1 MRKNLVKKIKMGI
14 EKKFCNWS
22 ILIVVTMIVFGVL
35 WEVLINPLRPTGSL
49 LWLKIIPLVLTLPGL
64 FKAKILTFQCLSLL
78 VWLYICEALVRIYSD
93 EWIEIVMSSLW
104 LMLSLFLF
112 FLIWRAMKILKNNNP
127 NGES

>member
-1 MRKNLVKKIKMGI
+1 MDV

-93 EWIEIVMSSLW
+93 EWIEILMSSLW
-104 LMLSLFLF
+104 LLLSLFLF
-112 FLIWRAMKILKNNNP
+112 LLIWRAMKILKNNNP
-127 NGES
+127 NEKS

>member
-1 MRKNLVKKIKMGI
+1 MDV

-35 WEVLINPLRPTGSL
+35 WEVLINPLRPSGSL

-112 FLIWRAMKILKNNNP
+112 LLIWRAMKILKNNNP
-127 NGES
+127 KEKSQLN